1 MACHFNLFQSLE
13 NFDEL
18 RTART
23 PWYSSPSLGVL
34 PSPTNLSCEL
44 RVSKPDYT
52 SNIGRASQL
61 DGIIEG
67 TSSFWDRFRYISIIA
82 STVNNK
88 NYSLIKTKALTI
100 LRSAWHPRII
110 LNNTNQSFGPILS
123 SKSSAALICGPARFL
138 ESSVSQLLLESP
150 LLTLEIHGTSL
161 SLLIV
166 ALYVWCISVRLH
178 VLGWC
183 WGIRF
188 QVLGCMYKVECIR
201 LLALC

>member
-1 MACHFNLFQSLE
+1 MLILNNLFQSLE

-88 NYSLIKTKALTI
+88 NYSLIKTNTQTIKIIVDFIFQLKTWNQIPQIWFSPHDIIPLAEELRYNTLT
-100 LRSAWHPRII
+100 
-110 LNNTNQSFGPILS
+110 
-123 SKSSAALICGPARFL
+123 
-138 ESSVSQLLLESP
+138 VSNS
-150 LLTLEIHGTSL
+150 
-161 SLLIV
+161 
-166 ALYVWCISVRLH
+166 YVLKTMI
-178 VLGWC
+178 
-183 WGIRF
+183 F
-188 QVLGCMYKVECIR
+188 
-201 LLALC
+201 